1 MLMILQIKKWENTD
15 SDTAVAADRDTDAD
29 AGIDDTADDRQMS
42 ILGKMLKVMLM
53 LMLQNMLMLILTMTM
68 NVL

>member
-1 MLMILQIKKWENTD
+1 MQMLMILQMKRWENTD

-42 ILGKMLKVMLM
+42 IKEDA
-53 LMLQNMLMLILTMTM
+53 
-68 NVL
+68 